1 MNLVL
6 KGDIKEFK
14 FYTSDLA
21 ISEIFYALYD
31 EYRCRMMRRDGVP
44 LSSWTRIKHRFKLEE
59 EDLNELVNEIT
70 AFLDKVR
77 DKLLHLKEV
86 YNFEIIADMVLNHEI
101 KTQDA
106 ILLSTAISN
115 NCDLFVTQ
123 DRELRDKQLNQ
134 IIRISP
140 EAMISKLKR

>member
-31 EYRCRMMRRDGVP
+31 EYRCRMMRRE
-44 LSSWTRIKHRFKLEE
+44 HRFKLEE

-134 IIRISP
+134 IKKQTHQITERK
-140 EAMISKLKR
+140 SKH